1 MHRPKTPTRITRW
14 VLAMAMVWLT
24 SCASRQA
31 TVTPYVAGEQST
43 SGVVYYLPKT
53 QLRIHF
59 ILSEE
64 QFEPGP
70 LVAYASRYLGESYA
84 TQPTT
89 RYQIE
94 RVAMHAH
101 GVPDTTQSYLIQSV
115 ETPSVEQLVAL
126 TPDGLLYSLH
136 GKAYKPTTTDY
147 LADYPKGVI
156 QQEAS
161 QALPQEYA
169 LATSRAKQAEVV
181 ASRLFELRERRVE
194 LLSGQVETMP
204 CDGPALKMVLDGLD
218 KEIAALQALFA
229 GRTSKRY
236 YEEIVDVPIDDP
248 VSQQVVA
255 RFAPQYGLVDKEDLS
270 GAPIYISVEALNHP
284 APQSDAELH
293 KLTKSTALRYIEPRR
308 ARVSLQLPERN
319 QAIMLELSV
328 AQWGRTAIL
337 EHKLGADKLGQ
348 LPYTIYFD
356 LTSGSIEL
364 IELPQQ

>member
-1 MHRPKTPTRITRW
+1 MHRFKTPTRLIRW
-14 VLAMAMVWLT
+14 AMVMTMVWLT

-31 TVTPYVAGEQST
+31 TVTPYVASEQPAN
-43 SGVVYYLPKT
+43 GVVYYLPKT

-59 ILSEE
+59 IISEE
-64 QFEPGP
+64 QFEPGA

-115 ETPSVEQLVAL
+115 ATPSVEQLAAL
-126 TPDGLLYSLH
+126 TPEGLLYSLH
-136 GKAYKPTTTDY
+136 GKAYKPSTTDY
-147 LADYPKGVI
+147 LADYPKGVTR
-156 QQEAS
+156 QEAS
-161 QALPQEYA
+161 QALPQEHA
-169 LATSRAKQAEVV
+169 LATSRAKPAEVA

-204 CDGPALKMVLDGLD
+204 CDGPALRMVLDGLD

-229 GRTSKRY
+229 GRTTRRY
-236 YEEIVDVPIDDP
+236 YEEIVDVPIDEP

-255 RFAPQYGLVDKEDLS
+255 RFAPQYGLVDKADLS
-270 GAPIYISVEALNHP
+270 GAPIYISVEALDHP
-284 APQSDAELH
+284 TQQSDTELH
-293 KLTKSTALRYIEPRR
+293 KLAKSKALRYIEPGR
-308 ARVSLQLPERN
+308 ARVSLQLPERS

-328 AQWGRTAIL
+328 AQWGHTALL

-356 LTSGSIEL
+356 LTSGSIKL

>member
-115 ETPSVEQLVAL
+115 ATPSVEQLVAL

-147 LADYPKGVI
+147 LADYPKGVT

-270 GAPIYISVEALNHP
+270 GAPMYISVEALNHP

>member
-1 MHRPKTPTRITRW
+1 M
-14 VLAMAMVWLT
+14 
-24 SCASRQA
+24 
-31 TVTPYVAGEQST
+31 
-43 SGVVYYLPKT
+43 
-53 QLRIHF
+53 
-59 ILSEE
+59 
-64 QFEPGP
+64 
-70 LVAYASRYLGESYA
+70 VAYASRYLGESYA

-115 ETPSVEQLVAL
+115 ATPSVEQLVAL

-147 LADYPKGVI
+147 LADYPKGVT

-248 VSQQVVA
+248 VSQQEVA

>member
-1 MHRPKTPTRITRW
+1 MHRPKTSIQLTRW
-14 VLAMAMVWLT
+14 VLVMAMVWLT

-31 TVTPYVAGEQST
+31 TVTPYVAGEQPT

-59 ILSEE
+59 IISEE

-115 ETPSVEQLVAL
+115 ATPSVEQLVAL

-136 GKAYKPTTTDY
+136 GTAYKPSTTDY
-147 LADYPKGVI
+147 LSDYPKGVT

-169 LATSRAKQAEVV
+169 LATSRAKQAEVA

-248 VSQQVVA
+248 VSRQVVA

-270 GAPIYISVEALNHP
+270 GAPIYIAIEALDHST
-284 APQSDAELH
+284 PQSDAELH
-293 KLTKSTALRYIEPRR
+293 KLTKSKALRYIEPGR
-308 ARVSLQLPERN
+308 ARVSLQLPERS
-319 QAIMLELSV
+319 QAIMLDLSV

>member
-59 ILSEE
+59 IISEE

-115 ETPSVEQLVAL
+115 ATPSVEQLVAL

>member
-1 MHRPKTPTRITRW
+1 MHRPKTPTRLIRW
-14 VLAMAMVWLT
+14 AMVMAMVWLT
-24 SCASRQA
+24 SCASHQA
-31 TVTPYVAGEQST
+31 IVTPYVASEQPAN
-43 SGVVYYLPKT
+43 GVVYYLPKT

-59 ILSEE
+59 VISEE
-64 QFEPGP
+64 QFEPGA

-89 RYQIE
+89 RYQME

-115 ETPSVEQLVAL
+115 ATPSVEQLVAL
-126 TPDGLLYSLH
+126 TPEGLLYSLH
-136 GKAYKPTTTDY
+136 GKAYKPSTTDY
-147 LADYPKGVI
+147 LADYPKGI
-156 QQEAS
+156 TQQEAS

-169 LATSRAKQAEVV
+169 LATSRAKQAEVA

-229 GRTSKRY
+229 GRTTKRY
-236 YEEIVDVPIDDP
+236 YEEIVDVPIDEP

-270 GAPIYISVEALNHP
+270 GAPIYISVEALDHSKQ
-284 APQSDAELH
+284 QSDTELH
-293 KLTKSTALRYIEPRR
+293 KLIKSKALRYIEPGR
-308 ARVSLQLPERN
+308 ARVSLQLPERS

>member
-1 MHRPKTPTRITRW
+1 MT
-14 VLAMAMVWLT
+14 
-24 SCASRQA
+24 
-31 TVTPYVAGEQST
+31 
-43 SGVVYYLPKT
+43 
-53 QLRIHF
+53 
-59 ILSEE
+59 
-64 QFEPGP
+64 
-70 LVAYASRYLGESYA
+70 
-84 TQPTT
+84 
-89 RYQIE
+89 
-94 RVAMHAH
+94 
-101 GVPDTTQSYLIQSV
+101 
-115 ETPSVEQLVAL
+115 
-126 TPDGLLYSLH
+126 
-136 GKAYKPTTTDY
+136 
-147 LADYPKGVI
+147 

>member
-1 MHRPKTPTRITRW
+1 
-14 VLAMAMVWLT
+14 MAMVWLT

-70 LVAYASRYLGESYA
+70 LVAYASRYLGDSYA

-115 ETPSVEQLVAL
+115 ATPSVEQLVAL

>member
-1 MHRPKTPTRITRW
+1 
-14 VLAMAMVWLT
+14 MAMVWLT

-115 ETPSVEQLVAL
+115 ATPSVEQLVAL

-147 LADYPKGVI
+147 LADYPKGVT

-248 VSQQVVA
+248 VSQQEVA

>member
-1 MHRPKTPTRITRW
+1 MHRPKTSTRLTRW
-14 VLAMAMVWLT
+14 VLVMAMVWLT

-31 TVTPYVAGEQST
+31 TVTPYVAGEQPT

-59 ILSEE
+59 VISEE
-64 QFEPGP
+64 QFEPGS

-94 RVAMHAH
+94 RVAIHAH

-115 ETPSVEQLVAL
+115 ATPSVEQLVAL
-126 TPDGLLYSLH
+126 TPDGRLYSLH
-136 GKAYKPTTTDY
+136 GTAYKPTTTDY
-147 LADYPKGVI
+147 LADYPKGVT

-169 LATSRAKQAEVV
+169 LATSRAKQAEVA

-248 VSQQVVA
+248 ASQQVVA

-270 GAPIYISVEALNHP
+270 GAPIYIGVEALDHP
-284 APQSDAELH
+284 TPQSDAELH
-293 KLTKSTALRYIEPRR
+293 KLTKSKALRYIEPGR
-308 ARVSLQLPERN
+308 ARVSLQLPERS
-319 QAIMLELSV
+319 QAIMLDLSV

-337 EHKLGADKLGQ
+337 EHKLGADKLGH

>member
-43 SGVVYYLPKT
+43 SGVVYYLPTT

-70 LVAYASRYLGESYA
+70 LVAYASRYLGDSYA

-115 ETPSVEQLVAL
+115 ATPSVEQLVAL

>member
-1 MHRPKTPTRITRW
+1 MYRSQTLVRLTRW

-24 SCASRQA
+24 SCATRQA
-31 TVTPYVAGEQST
+31 TVTPYVAGEQPAN
-43 SGVVYYLPKT
+43 GVVYYLPKT

-59 ILSEE
+59 VLSEA
-64 QFEPGP
+64 QFEPGA

-101 GVPDTTQSYLIQSV
+101 GVPDTTQGYLIQSV
-115 ETPSVEQLVAL
+115 ATPSVEQLAAL
-126 TPDGLLYSLH
+126 TPEGLLYSLH
-136 GKAYKPTTTDY
+136 GKAYQPATTDY
-147 LADYPKGVI
+147 LADYPKGAI

-169 LATSRAKQAEVV
+169 LATSRAKQAEVA

-204 CDGPALKMVLDGLD
+204 CDGPALRMVLDGLD

-229 GRTSKRY
+229 GRTTKRY
-236 YEEIVDVPIDDP
+236 YEEV
-248 VSQQVVA
+248 
-255 RFAPQYGLVDKEDLS
+255 VDKKDLS
-270 GAPIYISVEALNHP
+270 GAPIYINVEAVKRP
-284 APQSDAELH
+284 ATQSDAELH
-293 KLTKSTALRYIEPRR
+293 KLTRSKSLRYIEPGR

-319 QAIMLELSV
+319 QAITLELSV
-328 AQWGRTAIL
+328 AQWGRTALL

>member
-1 MHRPKTPTRITRW
+1 
-14 VLAMAMVWLT
+14 MAMVWLT

-31 TVTPYVAGEQST
+31 TVTPYVAGKQTT

-59 ILSEE
+59 VLSEA
-64 QFEPGP
+64 QFEPGT

-101 GVPDTTQSYLIQSV
+101 GVPDTTQGYLIQSV
-115 ETPSVEQLVAL
+115 ATPSVEQLAAL
-126 TPDGLLYSLH
+126 TPEGLLYSLH
-136 GKAYKPTTTDY
+136 GKAYQPATTDY
-147 LADYPKGVI
+147 LADYPKGVT

-169 LATSRAKQAEVV
+169 LATSRAKQAEVA

-229 GRTSKRY
+229 GRTTKRY
-236 YEEIVDVPIDDP
+236 YEEVVDIPIDEP
-248 VSQQVVA
+248 ISQQVVA
-255 RFAPQYGLVDKEDLS
+255 RFAPQYGLVDKKDLS
-270 GAPIYISVEALNHP
+270 GAPIYVNVEAVKRP
-284 APQSDAELH
+284 ATQIDAELH
-293 KLTKSTALRYIEPRR
+293 KLTRSKSLRYIEPGR
-308 ARVSLQLPERN
+308 ARVSLQLPERS
-319 QAIMLELSV
+319 QAITLELSV
-328 AQWGRTAIL
+328 AQWGRTALL

>member
-115 ETPSVEQLVAL
+115 ATPSVEQLVAL

-136 GKAYKPTTTDY
+136 GKAYKPTTMDY
-147 LADYPKGVI
+147 LADYPKGGT

>member
-1 MHRPKTPTRITRW
+1 MHRPKTSTRLTRW
-14 VLAMAMVWLT
+14 VLVMAMVWLT

-31 TVTPYVAGEQST
+31 TVTPYVAGEQPT

-59 ILSEE
+59 IISEE
-64 QFEPGP
+64 QFEPGS

-115 ETPSVEQLVAL
+115 ATPSVEQLVAL

-136 GKAYKPTTTDY
+136 GTAYKPSTTDY
-147 LADYPKGVI
+147 LSDYPKGVT

-169 LATSRAKQAEVV
+169 LATSRAKQAEVA

-248 VSQQVVA
+248 VSRQVVA

-270 GAPIYISVEALNHP
+270 GAPIYIAIEALDHP
-284 APQSDAELH
+284 TPQSDAELH
-293 KLTKSTALRYIEPRR
+293 KLTKSKALRYIEPGR
-308 ARVSLQLPERN
+308 ARVSLQLPERS
-319 QAIMLELSV
+319 QAIMLDLSV

>member
-1 MHRPKTPTRITRW
+1 MYRSQTLARLTRW

-24 SCASRQA
+24 SCATRQA
-31 TVTPYVAGEQST
+31 TVTPYGAGEQPAN
-43 SGVVYYLPKT
+43 GVVYYLPKT

-59 ILSEE
+59 VLSEA
-64 QFEPGP
+64 QFEPGA

-101 GVPDTTQSYLIQSV
+101 GVPDTTQGYLIQSV
-115 ETPSVEQLVAL
+115 ATPSVEQLAAL
-126 TPDGLLYSLH
+126 TPEGLLYSLH
-136 GKAYKPTTTDY
+136 GKAYQPATTDY
-147 LADYPKGVI
+147 LADYPKGAI

-169 LATSRAKQAEVV
+169 LATSRAKQAEVA

-204 CDGPALKMVLDGLD
+204 CDGPALKMVLDVLD

-229 GRTSKRY
+229 GRTTKRY
-236 YEEIVDVPIDDP
+236 YEEVVDIPIDEP
-248 VSQQVVA
+248 ISQQVVA
-255 RFAPQYGLVDKEDLS
+255 RFAPQYGLVDKKDLS
-270 GAPIYISVEALNHP
+270 GAPIYINVEAVKRP
-284 APQSDAELH
+284 ATQSDAELH
-293 KLTKSTALRYIEPRR
+293 KLTRSKSLRYIEPGR
-308 ARVSLQLPERN
+308 ARVSLQLPERS
-319 QAIMLELSV
+319 QAITLELSV
-328 AQWGRTAIL
+328 AQWGRTALL

>member
-1 MHRPKTPTRITRW
+1 MHRFKTPTRLIRW
-14 VLAMAMVWLT
+14 AMVMTMVWLT

-31 TVTPYVAGEQST
+31 TVTPYVAGEQPAN
-43 SGVVYYLPKT
+43 GVVYYLPKT

-59 ILSEE
+59 IISEE
-64 QFEPGP
+64 QFEPGA

-101 GVPDTTQSYLIQSV
+101 SVPDTTQSYLIESV
-115 ETPSVEQLVAL
+115 ATPSVEQLAAL
-126 TPDGLLYSLH
+126 TPEGLLYSLH
-136 GKAYKPTTTDY
+136 GKAYKPSTTDY
-147 LADYPKGVI
+147 LADYPKGI
-156 QQEAS
+156 TQQEAS

-169 LATSRAKQAEVV
+169 LATSRAKQAEVA

-236 YEEIVDVPIDDP
+236 YEEIVDVPIDEP
-248 VSQQVVA
+248 ASQQVVA
-255 RFAPQYGLVDKEDLS
+255 RFAPQYGLVDKGDLS
-270 GAPIYISVEALNHP
+270 GAPIYISVEALDHSTQ
-284 APQSDAELH
+284 QSDTELH
-293 KLTKSTALRYIEPRR
+293 KLTKSKALRYIEPGR
-308 ARVSLQLPERN
+308 ARVSLQLPERS

-328 AQWGRTAIL
+328 AQWGRTALL
-337 EHKLGADKLGQ
+337 EHKLSADKLGQ

-356 LTSGSIEL
+356 LTSGSIKL

>member
-1 MHRPKTPTRITRW
+1 
-14 VLAMAMVWLT
+14 MAMVWLT

-115 ETPSVEQLVAL
+115 ATPSVEQLVAL

-136 GKAYKPTTTDY
+136 GSAYKPSTTDY
-147 LADYPKGVI
+147 LSDYPKGVT

-364 IELPQQ
+364 IELPLQ

>member
-1 MHRPKTPTRITRW
+1 M
-14 VLAMAMVWLT
+14 VMAMVWLT
-24 SCASRQA
+24 SCASHQA
-31 TVTPYVAGEQST
+31 IVTPYVASEQPAN
-43 SGVVYYLPKT
+43 GVVYYLPKT

-59 ILSEE
+59 VISEE
-64 QFEPGP
+64 QFEPGA

-89 RYQIE
+89 RYQME

-115 ETPSVEQLVAL
+115 ATPSVEQLVAL
-126 TPDGLLYSLH
+126 TPEGLLYSLH
-136 GKAYKPTTTDY
+136 GKAYKPSTTDY
-147 LADYPKGVI
+147 LADYPKGI
-156 QQEAS
+156 TQQQEAS

-169 LATSRAKQAEVV
+169 LATSRAKQAEVA

-229 GRTSKRY
+229 GRTTKRY
-236 YEEIVDVPIDDP
+236 YEEIVDVPIDEP

-270 GAPIYISVEALNHP
+270 GAPIYISVEALDHSKQ
-284 APQSDAELH
+284 QSDAELH
-293 KLTKSTALRYIEPRR
+293 KLTKSKALRYIEPGR
-308 ARVSLQLPERN
+308 ARVSLQLPERS

>member
-1 MHRPKTPTRITRW
+1 
-14 VLAMAMVWLT
+14 MAMVWLT

-59 ILSEE
+59 IISEE

-115 ETPSVEQLVAL
+115 ATPSVEQLVAL